1 MNEDDDIVLREKKGS
16 VEKSIVGAAKDI
28 ILITGI
34 GGFLGLSLS
43 KTLAQ
48 DYCVVG
54 LDQQSNCSKYPDC
67 VPCDLTSDSSVKK
80 AMDELRK
87 RFGNHFVSVIH
98 LSGYYDFTGEPNPL
112 YEEVNV
118 KGTWLS

>member
-1 MNEDDDIVLREKKGS
+1 MSKKDDIVLQQEEEPLEEKT
-16 VEKSIVGAAKDI
+16 VGAAKDI

-43 KTLAQ
+43 KALAQ
-48 DYCVVG
+48 DYCVIG
-54 LDQQSNCSKYPDC
+54 LDRESECSKYPDC

-87 RFGNHFVSVIH
+87 RFGNRFVSVIH
-98 LSGYYDFTGEPNPL
+98 LSGYYDFTGEPNPA
-112 YEEVNV
+112 V
-118 KGTWLS
+118 